1 MKLHTIA
8 LASSA
13 LTLALALVGCSSI
26 TNVKGAGGDS
36 SPTSTSPAAASFND
50 PDIAFATQ
58 MIPHHQQAVE
68 MADLVL
74 AKNGVD
80 SRVTELATKIKA
92 AQDPEIVTMTVWLK
106 AWGQP
111 APVSM
116 HGMAMNGLMSPADM
130 DALKNASGPDSSK
143 LFLQQMVQ
151 HHQGAI
157 DMAKEELN
165 TGKNTDA
172 MALAKKIVTDQTTEI
187 ASMNSLLKSF

>member
-1 MKLHTIA
+1 MKLRTLA

-13 LTLALALVGCSSI
+13 LTVALALVGCSSI
-26 TNVKGAGGDS
+26 TNEATLGS
-36 SPTSTSPAAASFND
+36 SPTSTSSIAASYND

-111 APVSM
+111 APVPM

-157 DMAKEELN
+157 DMANEELN

-187 ASMNSLLKSF
+187 ALMNSLLKSF

>member
-1 MKLHTIA
+1 MQLRTLA

-13 LTLALALVGCSSI
+13 LTVALALAGCSSNSNE
-26 TNVKGAGGDS
+26 TSPRSDS
-36 SPTSTSPAAASFND
+36 SLTSTSSTAASYSD

-74 AKNGVD
+74 AKTGVD

-92 AQDPEIVTMTVWLK
+92 AQDPEIVTMTAMLK

-116 HGMAMNGLMSPADM
+116 QGMAMNGLMSPADM

-157 DMAKEELN
+157 DMANEELN

-172 MALAKKIVTDQTTEI
+172 MALAAKIVTDQTAEI
-187 ASMNSLLKSF
+187 TTMNILLKSF

>member
-1 MKLHTIA
+1 MQLRTLA
-8 LASSA
+8 LVSSA
-13 LTLALALVGCSSI
+13 LTVALALVGCSSI
-26 TNVKGAGGDS
+26 TNEATLGS
-36 SPTSTSPAAASFND
+36 SPTSTSSTAASYND

-74 AKNGVD
+74 AKTGVD
-80 SRVTELATKIKA
+80 SRVTELARKIKA
-92 AQDPEIVTMTVWLK
+92 AQDPEIVTMTAWLK

-143 LFLQQMVQ
+143 LFLQQMLQ

-157 DMAKEELN
+157 DMASEELN

-172 MALAKKIVTDQTTEI
+172 MALAKKIVTDQTAEI
-187 ASMNSLLKSF
+187 ATMNSLLKSF